1 MKKMSSWLLTIFI
14 GMFWVFRLI
23 VAFTYNMAI
32 DFPIKPLNFN
42 IEMILLFVTF
52 FAILLIVK
60 RKLLGGIIYVIANV
74 YYFGTYAYNLVSS
87 SGTSMDMDIMSNLV
101 VAGIAL
107 ILSVG
112 ILIYLSL
119 NQDKQKKKNDKDTY
133 WFYKNEKFDRKLDER
148 ADKNQ
153 YRL

>member
-14 GMFWVFRLI
+14 IMFWVFRVI
-23 VAFTYNMAI
+23 VAFTYNMGI
-32 DFPIKPLNFN
+32 NFPIKPLDFN

-52 FAILLIVK
+52 FAILLILG
-60 RKLLGGIIYVIANV
+60 RKLLGGIVYVIANI
-74 YYFGTYAYNLVSS
+74 YYFGSYAYSFVSAPS
-87 SGTSMDMDIMSNLV
+87 TDMDMNVVMNIFIAAVALV
-101 VAGIAL
+101 
-107 ILSVG
+107 LSIG
-112 ILIYLSL
+112 ILLDLAL
-119 NQDKQKKKNDKDTY
+119 NQDRHEGKDDKNTH

>member
-14 GMFWVFRLI
+14 IMFWVFRVI
-23 VAFTYNMAI
+23 VAFTYNMGI
-32 DFPIKPLNFN
+32 NFHIKPIDFN

-52 FAILLIVK
+52 FAILLILG
-60 RKLLGGIIYVIANV
+60 RKLLGGIVYVIANI
-74 YYFGTYAYNLVSS
+74 YYFGSYAYSFIS
-87 SGTSMDMDIMSNLV
+87 APSTDMDMNVVMNIFIAAVALV
-101 VAGIAL
+101 
-107 ILSVG
+107 LSIG
-112 ILIYLSL
+112 ILLDLAL
-119 NQDKQKKKNDKDTY
+119 NQDRHEGKDDKNTH

>member
-14 GMFWVFRLI
+14 IMFWVFRVI
-23 VAFTYNMAI
+23 VAFTYNMGF
-32 DFPIKPLNFN
+32 DFPIKPLDFN

-52 FAILLIVK
+52 FAILLILG
-60 RKLLGGIIYVIANV
+60 RKLLGGIVYVIANI
-74 YYFGTYAYNLVSS
+74 YYFGSYAYSFVSA
-87 SGTSMDMDIMSNLV
+87 TSTEMDMNAVMNIFVAAVALV
-101 VAGIAL
+101 
-107 ILSVG
+107 LSIG
-112 ILIYLSL
+112 ILLDLAL
-119 NQDKQKKKNDKDTY
+119 NQDRHEGKDDKNTH